1 MSFAVFLMKGY
12 KNKFHGKVLMV
23 NNVLNSHRQFLSL
36 QALKSTLILLLIDV
50 ITIYF
55 VMTSETKE
63 NV

>member
-1 MSFAVFLMKGY
+1 MKGY

-36 QALKSTLILLLIDV
+36 QALKSTLILLFIDI

-63 NV
+63 DV

>member
-1 MSFAVFLMKGY
+1 MKGY

-23 NNVLNSHRQFLSL
+23 NNVLNSQRHFLSL
-36 QALKSTLILLLIDV
+36 QALKRTLILLFIDI

-63 NV
+63 DV